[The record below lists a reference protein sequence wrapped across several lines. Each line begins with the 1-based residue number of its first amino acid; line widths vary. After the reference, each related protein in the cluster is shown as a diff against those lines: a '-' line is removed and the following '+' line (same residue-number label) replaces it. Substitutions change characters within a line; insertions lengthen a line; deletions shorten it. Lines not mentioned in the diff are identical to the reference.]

1 MQDSFSDNLSPSD
14 MKRDQIL
21 AAALKILHAMAEQSK
36 PNVPSLPVMLE
47 SAVTS
52 FEDISEHTMKKW
64 VLWLFKRTCLLM
76 ILSDW
81 GKLLSNASAI

>member
-1 MQDSFSDNLSPSD
+1 MLNFFSDNLSPSD

-36 PNVPSLPVMLE
+36 PNVPSLPVLLK
-47 SAVTS
+47 SAVNS

-64 VLWLFKRTCLLM
+64 VLKLFKTTCYY
-76 ILSDW
+76 
-81 GKLLSNASAI
+81 